1 MYSEEGDSVWSQ
13 KGATLSDKSAR
24 NEFGL
29 TQQEIIDAIKRGKLQ
44 YRTNY
49 IYGNPYLR
57 LVRSEIEALVDE
69 KYGSD
74 YLKKKKVKKELA
86 QVNKALKTLKA
97 QVVSLEQ
104 RRVELLEI
112 LGEWTLSSSSVRL
125 VRAASHIASVEAA
138 IEKELLWE
146 TGWVGD
152 PQLPISNYNYSALR
166 DHLKKKGVTCLR
178 PLSPTGL
185 KSRIAASRIRKAKPT
200 ADKWRQQRLALSCN
214 MQLLFTNPPSTCPT
228 RHVPHRTSSGHTNIP
243 LWAAAQQGGGAVPCA
258 LLEVCARPY
267 ADCTADMRRPGSP
280 MNILRRESVG

>member
-1 MYSEEGDSVWSQ
+1 MYSGEGDSVWSK

-112 LGEWTLSSSSVRL
+112 LGE
-125 VRAASHIASVEAA
+125 
-138 IEKELLWE
+138 
-146 TGWVGD
+146 
-152 PQLPISNYNYSALR
+152 
-166 DHLKKKGVTCLR
+166 
-178 PLSPTGL
+178 
-185 KSRIAASRIRKAKPT
+185 
-200 ADKWRQQRLALSCN
+200 
-214 MQLLFTNPPSTCPT
+214 
-228 RHVPHRTSSGHTNIP
+228 
-243 LWAAAQQGGGAVPCA
+243 
-258 LLEVCARPY
+258 
-267 ADCTADMRRPGSP
+267 
-280 MNILRRESVG
+280 